1 MKVTGKTVNIAT
13 EDRIIFS
20 KICNCN
26 NFAKFLPD
34 QIKDWQSTEDYCQ
47 FSIPGIASLKITIA
61 EKQEFSKVVYTASND
76 KNIPISICILMNGHD
91 NSTDVSTEIE
101 ADIPVF
107 LTGMVQKPLQNL
119 VDIISDKIKVEVE

>member
-1 MKVTGKTVNIAT
+1 MKVTGKSVNVAAKDCTIYA
-13 EDRIIFS
+13 

-47 FSIPGIASLKITIA
+47 FSIPGIAELKITIS
-61 EKQEFSKVVYTASND
+61 EKQEFSKVMYAASND
-76 KNIPISICILMNGHD
+76 KNIPINIRIFLNGHD
-91 NSTDVSTEIE
+91 DTTDVSAEIE
-101 ADIPVF
+101 ADIPIF

-119 VDIISDKIKVEVE
+119 VDIIGEKIKTEIE